1 MLYSESGIHTPEHP
15 GPFPIVRLGFID
27 LISVGVDI
35 IEIHRIQ
42 AALDR
47 WGERFLNR
55 VYTPKEREYCR
66 NRVPELAVRFAGKE
80 AVMKVLGTGNRGV
93 AWREIEIVPLRSG
106 KPTVQLHRR
115 AEARANKLELTEIAI
130 SLSHSEQFG
139 VASAVGATDPLL
151 SQR

>member
-1 MLYSESGIHTPEHP
+1 M
-15 GPFPIVRLGFID
+15 
-27 LISVGVDI
+27 ISVGVDI

-47 WGERFLNR
+47 WGKRFLKR
-55 VYTPKEREYCR
+55 VYTPRELDYCR

-93 AWREIEIVPLRSG
+93 AWREIEILPLRSG
-106 KPTVQLHRR
+106 KPTVHLHRR
-115 AEARANKLELTEIAI
+115 AEARANKLDLTEIAI

-139 VASAVGATDPLL
+139 VASAVGTTDSRA

>member
-1 MLYSESGIHTPEHP
+1 M
-15 GPFPIVRLGFID
+15 
-27 LISVGVDI
+27 ISVGVDI
-35 IEIHRIQ
+35 IEIYRIQ

-55 VYTPKEREYCR
+55 VYTPKELDYCR
-66 NRVPELAVRFAGKE
+66 SRVPELAVRFAGKE

-93 AWREIEIVPLRSG
+93 AWREIEILPLRSG
-106 KPTVQLHRR
+106 KPTVHLHRR

-139 VASAVGATDPLL
+139 VASAVGTTDPHT
-151 SQR
+151 SIGNE